1 MKYLFATLLLSISP
15 IIMADLQMNDQLEG
29 LRDRHEQQMQQWQ
42 QDQESATRIYL
53 QQQQDQQQQQRQP
66 ERRNIIPQY
75 YELPSKR
82 QGPIKRSDTVK
93 AR

>member
-15 IIMADLQMNDQLEG
+15 VIMADLQMNDQLEG
-29 LRDRHEQQMQQWQ
+29 LRASHEQQMQQWQ
-42 QDQESATRIYL
+42 QDQQSETRIYL
-53 QQQQDQQQQQRQP
+53 QQQQEQQQRQP
-66 ERRNIIPQY
+66 ERRNNIAHY

-82 QGPIKRSDTVK
+82 RSPINRSDAVK